1 MQEQE
6 TVSAPSAANC
16 VSKASINHAQTTAP
30 PPWMIEWIL
39 LLSWVN
45 KPKEGNGVCLQ
56 LKFGYFVY
64 HGYFS
69 LHLIKY
75 IALQYLSWVLT
86 FWHSLKFCTVLT
98 SPSSQAEEYLL
109 TPEDITSYSMQSMN
123 VSFLEKQMWLSERF
137 WDYEKIILD
146 FSAGP

>member
-16 VSKASINHAQTTAP
+16 VSKSSINHAQTTGGGVLP

-56 LKFGYFVY
+56 LKCGYFVY
-64 HGYFS
+64 HGFFS
-69 LHLIKY
+69 LHLKKILHY
-75 IALQYLSWVLT
+75 NIYL
-86 FWHSLKFCTVLT
+86 
-98 SPSSQAEEYLL
+98 EY
-109 TPEDITSYSMQSMN
+109 
-123 VSFLEKQMWLSERF
+123 
-137 WDYEKIILD
+137 
-146 FSAGP
+146 